1 MNITLENIMINQK
14 YNEVRKIS
22 GDATLGIYYFYYFN
36 SLCSFNIT
44 VKFQIFTM
52 SVVYFN

>member
-36 SLCSFNIT
+36 SFCSFNII

-52 SVVYFN
+52 PVVYFN